1 MDGDRVRYLWPKN
14 SDKRKKEKKKK
25 KPIFQG
31 DPVEDPPLA
40 LPYIPLTP

>member
-1 MDGDRVRYLWPKN
+1 MDRDRVRYLWPKN
-14 SDKRKKEKKKK
+14 SDKRKKKKK